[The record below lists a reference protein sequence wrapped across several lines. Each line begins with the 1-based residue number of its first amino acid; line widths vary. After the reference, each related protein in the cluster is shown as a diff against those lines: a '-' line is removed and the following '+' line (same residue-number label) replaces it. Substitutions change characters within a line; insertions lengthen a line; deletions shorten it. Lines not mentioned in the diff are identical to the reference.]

1 MNGYNIPVGISE
13 DWDRTAASSNAVAM
27 NATDGS
33 GLADVGKKVKANT
46 DIVHAHIM
54 PYYHPDEVVY
64 AAKSWGYVD
73 HYLAWLNEYVG
84 QPVMVTEVSLAAEV
98 RSVEPELAA
107 EADFAA
113 RRVHQTMWSSAVS
126 SSHQRGGD
134 STAEAQATFGSFK
147 SYWNLFSNNCA
158 TFK

>member
-46 DIVHAHIM
+46 DVVHAHIM

-73 HYLAWLNEYVG
+73 HYLSWLNEYVG

-98 RSVEPELAA
+98 RSVEPEVAA
-107 EADFAA
+107 EADLDGSARSPDDVEQRGLEQPPA
-113 RRVHQTMWSSAVS
+113 RRRLDR
-126 SSHQRGGD
+126 RGAGQPWLLQILL
-134 STAEAQATFGSFK
+134 ELVFR
-147 SYWNLFSNNCA
+147 
-158 TFK
+158 